1 MIKCIVNKD
10 DKVKSVVISGHAN
23 YSEYGT
29 DIVCSAVSM
38 LSYAIAN
45 KLIQLGYK
53 KVVNITDNKFEFIN
67 NVENTDVNLLL
78 DTLVDGLYMVSD
90 QYAKY
95 IKIKEV

>member
-1 MIKCIVNKD
+1 MIKCLVSKD
-10 DKVKSVVISGHAN
+10 DKVKSIVISGHAN

-45 KLIQLGYK
+45 KLMQLGYK
-53 KVVNITDNKFEFIN
+53 QAVTITDNKFEFIN
-67 NVENTDVNLLL
+67 NVENSDVDLLL
-78 DTLVDGLYMVSD
+78 DTLVEGIYMVAD